1 MKKKIRNLAL
11 LGGTFD
17 PPHEGHVYITNFIIK
32 KFNFQKC
39 FWAVNSRNPFK
50 KIDPKFTYNQRIS
63 MCKTITKKN
72 KKILTVNIKYISVFQ
87 LINKIKKKYSVNKI
101 LFIVG
106 SDNLI
111 DLHKWYKFE
120 YIINNV
126 NFIFIE
132 RPGYRNLLK
141 KSSFFKKYNKHQI
154 KKNMTIQFFDNKSW
168 IYCKTKGL
176 NISSS
181 ILRNGL

>member
-1 MKKKIRNLAL
+1 MKNKIENLAL

-17 PPHEGHVYITNFIIK
+17 PPHKGHIYISNFILK
-32 KFNFQKC
+32 KFNFKKC
-39 FWAVNSRNPFK
+39 LWAINFRNPFK
-50 KIDPKFTYNQRIS
+50 KIDPKLTYDERIS
-63 MCKTITKKN
+63 KCKTITKIN
-72 KKILTVNIKYISVFQ
+72 KKIFVEDIKYISVFQ

-168 IYCKTKGL
+168 IYCKTNGL